1 MGPSSDWKRKP
12 PVQASPGGICSVRGT
27 LIMIAGMMASLT
39 MPTTPKASTARRD
52 FSFGDAVKGGL
63 AKVPA
68 QPAVGSVSMDESEDH
83 DLDG

>member
-1 MGPSSDWKRKP
+1 MRSEPDRKRWS
-12 PVQASPGGICSVRGT
+12 PVQASPESDGYKCGT
-27 LIMIAGMMASLT
+27 LIMTADIMASLT

-68 QPAVGSVSMDESEDH
+68 QPAVGSVSMEEIEDH